1 MTIFNNYNK
10 KFMQKIYKCA
20 KNCGNIEKAKEDSDI
35 IPICCGVAMTEVEKD
50 ESASLGCF
58 GCMGCYGGFEDTEE

>member
-1 MTIFNNYNK
+1 MN
-10 KFMQKIYKCA
+10 KIYKCA

-35 IPICCGVAMTEVEKD
+35 IPICCGVAMAEVEKD

-58 GCMGCYGGFEDTEE
+58 GCMGCYGGFEDSEE